1 LQKEHVRVDV
11 IASRL
16 SKRTQIWIDL
26 FGFLFFLTPMCW
38 VVLWYGVPF
47 FLQGYASN
55 EMSSNAGGLIRWP
68 VYAMM
73 PLGFGL
79 LMLQGFSEIIKRIGF
94 LMGLIE
100 DPTLKQSEQTAQEE
114 LAESIRRMDQG
125 SKRAGPS
132 ASKAD

>member
-1 LQKEHVRVDV
+1 MDV

-79 LMLQGFSEIIKRIGF
+79 LMLQGISEIIKRIGF

-114 LAESIRRMDQG
+114 LVESIRRLTQ
-125 SKRAGPS
+125 AGKGANANAGKS
-132 ASKAD
+132 D